1 MGAEEQDEEPLL
13 LLSPGRPPATEGRYE
28 IPGAIYS
35 TSDVR
40 PSARTFLLT
49 PSSAPIPVFASH
61 LPKL

>member
-13 LLSPGRPPATEGRYE
+13 LLSPAAEGRYK

-35 TSDVR
+35 MSDVR
-40 PSARTFLLT
+40 PSALTFLLT
-49 PSSAPIPVFASH
+49 PSSAPIPVFASR